1 MPLEP
6 EPDALLALARDAA
19 SRAYAPYSG
28 VRVGAAVRSRA
39 GQVYVGCNVE
49 NAAYPLGVCAETSAI
64 ASGVQVEG
72 GAFRVVEVAVWGET
86 DAMSPLVI
94 SPCGGCR
101 QRIREFAPDG
111 AVPVHFLAATDSWVV
126 MSIDELLPQPFLRGS
141 RAAR

>member
-28 VRVGAAVRSRA
+28 VRVGAAVRSQA
-39 GQVYVGCNVE
+39 GRVYVGGNVE
-49 NAAYPLGVCAETSAI
+49 NAAYPLGVCAETAAI
-64 ASGVQVEG
+64 TGGVQAEG
-72 GAFRVVEVAVWGET
+72 GAFRIAEVAVWGET
-86 DAMSPLVI
+86 DGVSPLVI

-101 QRIREFAPDG
+101 QRIREFAQG
-111 AVPVHFLAATDSWVV
+111 VEVSVHFLAATDRWVV

-141 RAAR
+141 LSAR